1 MATAV
6 AGPERLSELVR
17 CPRCRGPV
25 AVGGCA
31 GCGAPCR
38 AEGPVVN
45 FLGDQAFLLPAHN
58 DAAVAAWLLENWQR
72 WDALPPGAGPGQLAD
87 GGVTAADL
95 ERAAAGSTFQQIRND
110 VRRVVAG
117 TAAPSPT
124 VEFMLAKSQVGPD
137 SVVLDVGCSA
147 GRHLWELAPRAPRF
161 LAGVDIQLFPLA
173 VGAFAWQARGEPRPP
188 LWCCASA
195 LSLPFQ
201 DGAFSHVNSFVT
213 LSVVPIRAALAE
225 LTRVLAPGGRLT
237 VTLEGMGYW
246 RRDWDALPRFSRG
259 RLNLLRRW
267 AGERLLRC
275 GLNWQG
281 HRLLRRLSG
290 HTQFTRP
297 TIERVV
303 RRAGLAVEECQVL
316 GEYKN
321 RPLLFG
327 LTLRKPGAPPSTR
340 GDSVN

>member
-1 MATAV
+1 V
-6 AGPERLSELVR
+6 LSDLLR

-25 AVGGCA
+25 GDGACGT
-31 GCGAPCR
+31 CGAPCR

-45 FLGDQAFLLPAHN
+45 FLGDQAFLLPGHN
-58 DAAVAAWLLENWQR
+58 DVSVAAWLLDNWKR
-72 WDALPPGAGPGQLAD
+72 WDELPSGTAPAQLT
-87 GGVTAADL
+87 GVAAADL
-95 ERAAAGSTFQQIRND
+95 ERVIAGSTFGQIRND
-110 VRRVVAG
+110 IRRIVEGA
-117 TAAPSPT
+117 AAPSPT
-124 VEFMLAKSQVGPD
+124 VEFMLERSQVGPD

-147 GRHLWELAPRAPRF
+147 GRHLWELSPRTPRL

-173 VGAFAWQARGEPRPP
+173 VGAFAWQTRAVPRQP

-195 LSLPFQ
+195 LSLPFR
-201 DGAFSHVNSFVT
+201 DGVFTHVNSFVV
-213 LSVVPIRAALAE
+213 LSVVPTRAALTE
-225 LTRVLAPGGRLT
+225 LGRVLAPGGRLT

-246 RRDWDALPRFSRG
+246 RRDWDALPALSRG

-275 GLNWQG
+275 GLDWQG
-281 HRLLRRLSG
+281 HRLLRRLCG

-303 RRAGLAVEECQVL
+303 RRAGLVIEECRVL
-316 GEYKN
+316 GEYRN

-327 LTLRKPGAPPSTR
+327 LILRKQ
-340 GDSVN
+340 GDATAA